1 MNNNNTS
8 TNKKG
13 NKGRSTLPLFIS
25 FVYVIIIGFCFMKD
39 FEESKTDQSNSP
51 KCSDTDK
58 IYAYNCAIN
67 FVKKELKSPSSAIF
81 PNSQQKV
88 YDTQCSSDN
97 TYKIVSS
104 VESTNSFGAMITT
117 NFSCTISFNEDKVR
131 CEDLIFY

>member
-1 MNNNNTS
+1 MQNNNLRPVKN
-8 TNKKG
+8 
-13 NKGRSTLPLFIS
+13 NKGKGCLKIFIVFFLIFIS
-25 FVYVIIIGFCFMKD
+25 IIYISD
-39 FEESKTDQSNSP
+39 FFSTTDHGDYKSNG
-51 KCSDTDK
+51 CSDTDK

-81 PNSQQKV
+81 PNSKQKV